1 MQKQQEEE
9 KEEVVNQVVEWR
21 TEMTEDLRA
30 NGGHYLL
37 LQPEDLEDLV
47 DMADAIDAIERAC
60 GDAATW
66 PIVNAPRRRI
76 HSPDGVRFSC
86 FPGGIPSRGVI
97 GIVEHTE
104 RIVQDGPIQHS
115 LDREHQICVL
125 HDSRDASLLAMLV
138 GSIPE
143 RLVGYTARTALRT
156 GAISGVGFRH
166 LAREDASTCGLIGA
180 GGQAVT
186 QLLALKAVRPIR
198 RVKVHTRTRES
209 REAFAATYGPL
220 FNLNIIPV
228 ESAREAIAGVD
239 VVIAATNTN
248 VPIVFGDWLEPGQ
261 HVTSIVGSNIELV
274 RGGWLKEP
282 RREVDDAVVLRADCI
297 AVNSREQVIQ
307 DQQGDLYGL
316 IESGGITLESVAEIG
331 ELVSGKRAGR
341 ALPNQITLHKNNA
354 GTGVADIAIAHCAY
368 ERAKVEGRG
377 QMIPVSRVG
386 GGKNNRKSIGM
397 PTAAS

>member
-1 MQKQQEEE
+1 
-9 KEEVVNQVVEWR
+9 
-21 TEMTEDLRA
+21 MTDDPRA

-37 LQPEDLEDLV
+37 LQPEDLENLV

-60 GDAATW
+60 GDATTW

-104 RIVQDGPIQHS
+104 RIVQDGPIQRS

-166 LAREDASTCGLIGA
+166 LAREDSTTCGLIGA

-186 QLLALKAVRPIR
+186 QLLALKSVRPIR
-198 RVKVHTRTRES
+198 SVKVYTRTRES
-209 REAFAATYGPL
+209 REGFAATYGPL
-220 FNLNIIPV
+220 FDLDIAPV
-228 ESAREAIAGVD
+228 ESGREAVKGAD

-248 VPIVFGDWLEPGQ
+248 VPVVFGEWLEPGQ

-282 RREVDDAVVLRADCI
+282 RREVDDAVVLRADCV

-316 IESGGITLESVAEIG
+316 IESHRITLESLAEVGDLVA
-331 ELVSGKRAGR
+331 GKRPGR
-341 ALPNQITLHKNNA
+341 TSPDQITVHKNNA

-368 ERAKVEGRG
+368 ERAKKEGRG
-377 QMIPVSRVG
+377 QLIPVARVG
-386 GGKNNRKSIGM
+386 LGTSRPRAPSL
-397 PTAAS
+397 PSTAS

>member
-1 MQKQQEEE
+1 MS
-9 KEEVVNQVVEWR
+9 
-21 TEMTEDLRA
+21 EDPRF
-30 NGGHYLL
+30 NKGQYLL
-37 LQPEDLEDLV
+37 LQPEDLENLV

-60 GDAATW
+60 GDASTW

-104 RIVQDGPIQHS
+104 RIVQDGPIQKS

-166 LAREDASTCGLIGA
+166 LAREDAETCGLIGA

-209 REAFAATYGPL
+209 RETFARTYGSL
-220 FNLNIIPV
+220 FGLEIIPV
-228 ESAREAIAGVD
+228 ETAREAVAGAD

-248 VPIVFGDWLEPGQ
+248 VPVVFGEWLEPGQ

-282 RREVDDAVVLRADCI
+282 RREVDDAVVLRADRI

-307 DQQGDLYGL
+307 DQQGDLFGL
-316 IESGGITLESVAEIG
+316 VDSGRIALDDIAEIG
-331 ELVSGKRAGR
+331 DLVAGKVAGR
-341 ALPNQITLHKNNA
+341 TSPKQITLHKNNA

-368 ERAKVEGRG
+368 ERARQEGRG
-377 QMIPVSRVG
+377 TLIPVSRVG
-386 GGKNNRKSIGM
+386 RH
-397 PTAAS
+397 